1 MVWEMLIESLFVF
14 SLNCVK
20 SCELLLSDP
29 LMEQQANISVKLHAA
44 SPDPSQTTAAYSRS
58 SLMSCGLKAS
68 FEGGGGVGEACDL
81 WAQVAAS
88 PIWEGSV
95 PPHPQPSDSCS

>member
-81 WAQVAAS
+81 
-88 PIWEGSV
+88 
-95 PPHPQPSDSCS
+95 